1 MVETFRNYE
10 ENLGLSTHSYNKLFE
25 NLRNF
30 FELSRYL
37 EPVRSEKTPNKTLKD
52 VALEAGVSIAT
63 VSKALNNRGEVHPE
77 TRARILEIAEKVGL
91 HHNLLSRK
99 FLTGRTG
106 TVGLLTDDLVG
117 RMALPILAGAEDAF
131 GYEKTSVFLCDSRG
145 DAIRESFHIK
155 SLLAR
160 RIDGLIVVTSSGRVR
175 SSFGRKF
182 PIPVVYAYGP
192 SDDEHDVSVVPDNS
206 GSATIATE
214 HLLSLGRKKIAHIA
228 GERSYA
234 ATQQR
239 VAGFQEALAK
249 KGLRMVGDSPIY
261 GDWTEA
267 WGRTAASALISSRQ
281 EIDAIFCGNDQIARG
296 AIEIL
301 REHGLRVPSDVAVIG
316 FDNWEIIATGS
327 RPQITSID
335 MDLLKLGKIAATK
348 LFDAIDGIKSKG
360 LEKITGNLI
369 LRDSTNIS

>member
-1 MVETFRNYE
+1 VKAPIP
-10 ENLGLSTHSYNKLFE
+10 SK
-25 NLRNF
+25 
-30 FELSRYL
+30 
-37 EPVRSEKTPNKTLKD
+37 KTLKD
-52 VALEAGVSIAT
+52 VALMAGVSIAT

-91 HHNLLSRK
+91 HHTALSQK

-145 DAIRESFHIK
+145 DAIRESFHIN
-155 SLLAR
+155 SLLTR
-160 RIDGLIVVTSSGRVR
+160 RIDGLIVVTSSGHVR
-175 SSFGRKF
+175 SSLGRKF

-192 SDDEHDVSVVPDNS
+192 SDDVHDISLVADNA
-206 GSATIATE
+206 GSAALATE
-214 HLLSLGRKKIAHIA
+214 HLLSLGRKKVAHIA
-228 GERSYA
+228 GDRSYV
-234 ATQQR
+234 ATEQR
-239 VAGFQEALAK
+239 AIGFQKALAK
-249 KGLRMVGDSPIY
+249 KGLHMVGGTPMY
-261 GDWTEA
+261 GDWSEA
-267 WGRTAASALISSRQ
+267 WGRTAASALISSGQ
-281 EIDAIFCGNDQIARG
+281 EFDAIFCGNDQIARG

-301 REHGLRVPSDVAVIG
+301 REHGLRVPRDVAIIG

-348 LFDAIDGIKSKG
+348 LFDAIDGIKAHGVDKV
-360 LEKITGNLI
+360 IGNLA

>member
-1 MVETFRNYE
+1 MNLRFYARNY
-10 ENLGLSTHSYNKLFE
+10 KDFVE
-25 NLRNF
+25 NLRNSF
-30 FELSRYL
+30 GLSRYPEL
-37 EPVRSEKTPNKTLKD
+37 VKAQTPPNKTLKD
-52 VALEAGVSIAT
+52 VALEAGVSVAT

-91 HHNLLSRK
+91 HHTALSRK

-160 RIDGLIVVTSSGRVR
+160 RIDGLIVVTSSGHTRN
-175 SSFGRKF
+175 SLGRKF
-182 PIPVVYAYGP
+182 PIPVIYAYGP

-206 GSATIATE
+206 GSAALATE
-214 HLLSLGRKKIAHIA
+214 HLLSLGRKKIVHIA
-228 GERSYA
+228 GERIYT
-234 ATQQR
+234 ATEQR
-239 VAGFQEALAK
+239 ADGFQKALAK
-249 KGLRMVGDSPIY
+249 KGLHIVGGSPMY

-267 WGRTAASALISSRQ
+267 WGRTAASALISSGQ
-281 EIDAIFCGNDQIARG
+281 EFDAIFCGNDQIARG

-301 REHGLRVPSDVAVIG
+301 KEHGLRVPRDVAIIG

-327 RPQITSID
+327 RPQITTID
-335 MDLLKLGKIAATK
+335 MDLLKLGKLAATK
-348 LFDAIDGIKSKG
+348 LFDAIDGIKAHGVDKV
-360 LEKITGNLI
+360 IGNLV

>member
-1 MVETFRNYE
+1 MR
-10 ENLGLSTHSYNKLFE
+10 SYNGIFE

-30 FELSRYL
+30 FELSCYL
-37 EPVRSEKTPNKTLKD
+37 LLVSREKSPNKTLRD

-91 HHNLLSRK
+91 HHSVLSRK

-160 RIDGLIVVTSSGRVR
+160 RIDGLIIVTSTGYGR
-175 SSFGRKF
+175 SSLGRNF

-192 SDDEHDVSVVPDNS
+192 SNNERDVSVVPDNV

-214 HLLSLGRKKIAHIA
+214 HLLSLGRKKIAHIT
-228 GERSYA
+228 GERSMV
-234 ATQQR
+234 ATKQR
-239 VAGFQEALAK
+239 VTGFQETMAK
-249 KGLRMVGDSPIY
+249 KGMRMVGDSPMY

-267 WGRTAASALISSRQ
+267 WGRTAANALISSRQ
-281 EIDAIFCGNDQIARG
+281 EFDAIFCGNDQIARG

-301 REHGLRVPSDVAVIG
+301 REHGLRVPHDVAVIG
-316 FDNWEIIATGS
+316 FDNWEIVANGS

-335 MDLLKLGKIAATK
+335 MDLPKLGKIAATK
-348 LFDAIDGIKSKG
+348 LFDAIDGMKSEG
-360 LEKITGNLI
+360 LEKITGKLI

>member
-1 MVETFRNYE
+1 VK
-10 ENLGLSTHSYNKLFE
+10 NK
-25 NLRNF
+25 
-30 FELSRYL
+30 
-37 EPVRSEKTPNKTLKD
+37 RSANKTLRD

-77 TRARILEIAEKVGL
+77 TRARILEIAETVGL
-91 HHNLLSRK
+91 HHTALSRK

-131 GYEKTSVFLCDSRG
+131 GYEKMSVFLCDSRG
-145 DAIRESFHIK
+145 DAIRESFHVK

-160 RIDGLIVVTSSGRVR
+160 RIDGLIVVTSSGHVR
-175 SSFGRKF
+175 NSLGKKF

-192 SDDEHDVSVVPDNS
+192 SDDSNDISIVPDNA
-206 GSATIATE
+206 GSAALATE
-214 HLLSLGRKKIAHIA
+214 HLLALGRKKIAHIA
-228 GERSYA
+228 GDRNYT
-234 ATQQR
+234 ATVQR
-239 VAGFQEALAK
+239 AIGFQQALAE
-249 KGLRMVGDSPIY
+249 KGLTMVGTTPMY

-267 WGRTAASALISSRQ
+267 WGRTAVSALVASG
-281 EIDAIFCGNDQIARG
+281 EEFDAIFCGNDQIARG

-301 REHGLRVPSDVAVIG
+301 REHGLIVPRDVAVIG

-348 LFDAIDGIKSKG
+348 LFDAIDGIKAHG
-360 LEKITGNLI
+360 IEKIGGNLM
-369 LRDSTNIS
+369 LRDSTNIT